1 MRTFLQIMREAY
13 LARKAGVSAVVA
25 LTSTCSDAEFE
36 VIWERLMKTARL
48 EGSLKKYRPRSARQM
63 E

>member
-1 MRTFLQIMREAY
+1 MREAY